1 PIGGPSGNTGLS
13 VGRHGISFLRICVW
27 PLISAPF
34 LLCFKMGAL
43 QLPEFLRQQG
53 PHSCCPPPPPLHKPC
68 SLLALM
74 MLPSRVMRHLQ
85 ENQQAQRPPRTPQ
98 FNPELRM
105 FPSIDCHAA
114 LSPLFPSLQDFHSH
128 LTKSEVVG
136 YLAGQWNINSQL
148 LTVLR
153 AFPCRSRLGDGELA
167 AIVEEEIC
175 QNLFL
180 RGLSLV
186 GWYHSHPFSHPLPSL
201 QDIDMQMDYQLK
213 LQGTSNS
220 FQPCLAL
227 ICGPYYHGNQGV
239 ESKIS
244 PFWVMPPPEVSRP
257 WQSRGI

>member
-1 PIGGPSGNTGLS
+1 NTEKDRHTYTRIKEGPSVRTLWPSSHLPDFYSEAVTGTS
-13 VGRHGISFLRICVW
+13 VFVSPDHSKRLDCRNRVPVRYCNLGSRDSVRNPHTLVEVTSF
-27 PLISAPF
+27 
-34 LLCFKMGAL
+34 
-43 QLPEFLRQQG
+43 
-53 PHSCCPPPPPLHKPC
+53 
-68 SLLALM
+68 
-74 MLPSRVMRHLQ
+74 
-85 ENQQAQRPPRTPQ
+85 
-98 FNPELRM
+98 
-105 FPSIDCHAA
+105 AA
-114 LSPLFPSLQDFHSH
+114 LNKFQPFNVAISSNVLL
-128 LTKSEVVG
+128 LVVV
-136 YLAGQWNINSQL
+136 

-227 ICGPYYHGNQGV
+227 ICAMNLSLPQRPYDYGIPIEVEVTYIQDGFLTNDILHEMGSLASRIPKDQGFGHILEQV
-239 ESKIS
+239 YAALQHSS
-244 PFWVMPPPEVSRP
+244 
-257 WQSRGI
+257 